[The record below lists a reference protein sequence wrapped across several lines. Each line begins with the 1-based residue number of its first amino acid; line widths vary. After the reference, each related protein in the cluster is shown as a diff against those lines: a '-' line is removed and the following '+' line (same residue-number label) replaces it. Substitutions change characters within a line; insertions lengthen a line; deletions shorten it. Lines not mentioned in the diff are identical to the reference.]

1 MPNEFYVAPGN
12 EFGGGLAGL
21 GQSLQQYGQMKQQRQ
36 KEDEMKA
43 RMRAGGEAA
52 KAAFESGDPNAM
64 AKVALEYP
72 ELSQGLERAYNFR
85 SDATKQNM
93 LEGMRRVLS
102 GEDANAVFEDRV
114 RTVAEAGGDPTD
126 TVLEWQRYR
135 ENPEA
140 SLNNIKMSF
149 AALDPK
155 GYEAMFST
163 EKPSAIEQKLV
174 AAGYQPGTPEYQA
187 AARRLLEKSGGTTV
201 NIGAQGTDGQFGASR
216 DVFAKKLAEKRQDR
230 EQFIQSCSQQ
240 LTAALADNNIQ
251 ADIAGRPKHIYSI
264 FKKMQQKQ
272 LEFEGLFDIRAI
284 RVLVD
289 TVADCYATL
298 GIVHGTWA
306 HIPKEFDDYIAQPKG
321 NNYQS
326 LHTVVVVEGKT
337 LEVQI
342 RTHDMHEHAEL
353 GVAAHWRYKDGSKQ
367 DQSYDTKVNW
377 MRQLLTEN
385 SSSDELLDAFQSDT
399 QEERIYVFTPTG
411 DVVDLPVGSTPVDF
425 AYQVHTEVGHR
436 CRGAKVNGSIVPL
449 TRALQTGD
457 QIEVLTAKI
466 AKPSRDWLHEQSG
479 YLQSPRAR
487 AKVRHWFREND
498 FDKNLQIGREL
509 LEAELNKFALQDTDL
524 NDLLESF
531 NLQNIEKLYAMI
543 ATGDITVN
551 QVLRR
556 AEQQLNPT
564 KKFTQKPLP
573 KKARSTRFAGGLI
586 VEGVDSLKTT
596 LASCCNPV
604 HGDVVGGYIT
614 RTRGISV
621 HQANCENYLHMIDE
635 QPNRLV
641 HVKWNDD
648 VSEDTITALSIVA
661 NNRKHVIKDISA
673 LLAHLKVEIMALH
686 ALPDEEAGLVNINI
700 SVQVRDFDHL
710 SQVMSRLST
719 LEHIINI
726 QRTLN

>member
-1 MPNEFYVAPGN
+1 MVTTETKKINDALWLDDDHCSQAHASKTTEVLKA
-12 EFGGGLAGL
+12 LKAD
-21 GQSLQQYGQMKQQRQ
+21 
-36 KEDEMKA
+36 DEIIQIYQW
-43 RMRAGGEAA
+43 
-52 KAAFESGDPNAM
+52 FH
-64 AKVALEYP
+64 AL
-72 ELSQGLERAYNFR
+72 R
-85 SDATKQNM
+85 
-93 LEGMRRVLS
+93 
-102 GEDANAVFEDRV
+102 
-114 RTVAEAGGDPTD
+114 AEAISEEDLKDQVNEKQLTTLQDLMKIHQADWLMKPK
-126 TVLEWQRYR
+126 
-135 ENPEA
+135 
-140 SLNNIKMSF
+140 SNN
-149 AALDPK
+149 AEGL
-155 GYEAMFST
+155 
-163 EKPSAIEQKLV
+163 
-174 AAGYQPGTPEYQA
+174 
-187 AARRLLEKSGGTTV
+187 RRLLFAMIHDVRLVLILLAEQLV
-201 NIGAQGTDGQFGASR
+201 LMRAATDFNEDMQVQLATSTMTYHAALANRLGVWQIKWELEDLSFR
-216 DVFAKKLAEKRQDR
+216 FLQPEQYQTIAKKLAEKRQDR

-531 NLQNIEKLYAMI
+531 NLQTMDKLYAMI

-556 AEQQLNPT
+556 AEQQLNPV

-648 VSEDTITALSIVA
+648 VSEDTVTALSIVA

>member
-1 MPNEFYVAPGN
+1 MVTTAT
-12 EFGGGLAGL
+12 
-21 GQSLQQYGQMKQQRQ
+21 QQTDDALWLDDNHCSQAHASKTTEVL
-36 KEDEMKA
+36 KALKADDEIIQIYQW
-43 RMRAGGEAA
+43 
-52 KAAFESGDPNAM
+52 FH
-64 AKVALEYP
+64 AL
-72 ELSQGLERAYNFR
+72 R
-85 SDATKQNM
+85 
-93 LEGMRRVLS
+93 
-102 GEDANAVFEDRV
+102 
-114 RTVAEAGGDPTD
+114 AEAISEEDLKDQVNEKQLTTLQDLMKIHQADWLMKPK
-126 TVLEWQRYR
+126 
-135 ENPEA
+135 
-140 SLNNIKMSF
+140 SNN
-149 AALDPK
+149 AEGL
-155 GYEAMFST
+155 
-163 EKPSAIEQKLV
+163 
-174 AAGYQPGTPEYQA
+174 
-187 AARRLLEKSGGTTV
+187 RRLLFAMIHDVRLVLILLAEQLV
-201 NIGAQGTDGQFGASR
+201 LMLAATDFNEDMQVQLATSTMTYHAALANRLGVWQIKWELEDLSFR
-216 DVFAKKLAEKRQDR
+216 FLQPEQYQTIAKKLAEKRQDR

-240 LTAALADNNIQ
+240 LTTALADNNIQ

-457 QIEVLTAKI
+457 QIEVLTAKM